1 MKFACSKTRFQVDG
15 VDLNKKEFMI
25 KLRNKLKNNRI
36 KGEVGKNNNERRET
50 KEWRKLKGKKEK
62 QMKAEN

>member
-1 MKFACSKTRFQVDG
+1 
-15 VDLNKKEFMI
+15 MI

>member
-1 MKFACSKTRFQVDG
+1 
-15 VDLNKKEFMI
+15 MI

-50 KEWRKLKGKKEK
+50 KERRKLKGKKEK